1 MRQKR
6 KTDMKTPI
14 ALCILTAAFVIYAEA
29 SRTQIDYTEE
39 TAAATE
45 TQQTETEQAEVRQT
59 ETETEDALK
68 DYPESL
74 VAFMEKYPEA
84 TQFVLDY
91 PKYKDVHNEIDISGE
106 VQKGELP
113 LFIQWDVRW
122 GYERYG
128 SDFLAVTGC
137 GPTCLSMVQCGLSG
151 ETVWNPY
158 EVAKMAEREGYYVEG
173 QGSSWDLMSAGAEK
187 LGLQVYSVTL
197 SEEDITD
204 TLRSGKPV
212 ICSVRAGDF
221 TDSGHFIVLAGV
233 NADGSIKVN
242 DPNSRINS
250 EKSWDIGRILPQIK
264 GMWAYSLGDT
274 EEEETLYADETG
286 EGTGEYRGY

>member
-1 MRQKR
+1 
-6 KTDMKTPI
+6 MKIPV
-14 ALCILTAAFVIYAEA
+14 ALCVLMAAFVIYAEA
-29 SRTQIDYTEE
+29 SKTQTDYAKE
-39 TAAATE
+39 TAAQTE
-45 TQQTETEQAEVRQT
+45 VQQTELAAETEEVQT
-59 ETETEDALK
+59 ETETEDLLK

-106 VQKGELP
+106 VKKGELP
-113 LFIQWDVRW
+113 LFLQWDVRW

-151 ETVWNPY
+151 ETIWNPY
-158 EVAKMAEREGYYVEG
+158 EVAKMAEQEGYYVNGE
-173 QGSSWDLMSAGAEK
+173 GSSWDLMSAGAEK

-264 GMWAYSLGDT
+264 GMWAYSFGDT